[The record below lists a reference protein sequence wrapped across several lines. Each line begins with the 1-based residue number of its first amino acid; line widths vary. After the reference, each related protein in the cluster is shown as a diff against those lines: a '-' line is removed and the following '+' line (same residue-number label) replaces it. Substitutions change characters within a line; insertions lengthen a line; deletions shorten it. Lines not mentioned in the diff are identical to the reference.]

1 MATKPFPIGHKP
13 HLESVAEFDAGR
25 FEENAAYLSDLT
37 KRSPLRAKMLSGMR
51 RGVLSVR
58 NQLGEVLLR
67 SGLEHREF
75 TVLSNDCWGQAL
87 YEGYGLPC
95 QTPLA
100 GSGMHADCFL
110 RFLGNIEG
118 YLRSPL
124 RFIPETRYTAVKR
137 LRSQREAQNGL
148 WPIALLGEDV
158 EVHFLHYRREDEAR
172 RAWNAGCELLNLKRI
187 AVKFSADKDGATQ
200 EHVERFAA
208 LPFERKL
215 LISRQSL
222 PEIACAV
229 QTPDYVINGAVMFRR
244 SVKQF
249 DCTHW
254 LNTGEIHRSTPRV
267 WASKAIFA
275 RGV

>member
-1 MATKPFPIGHKP
+1 MATKPFS
-13 HLESVAEFDAGR
+13 LE
-25 FEENAAYLSDLT
+25 NKT
-37 KRSPLRAKMLSGMR
+37 QKSPLTHAGLHLAKEALNFASPR
-51 RGVLSVR
+51 SQLRSSLRHGVLRIR

-67 SGLEHREF
+67 SGLEEREF

-100 GSGMHADCFL
+100 GSGMYADCFL
-110 RFLGNIEG
+110 RFLGDIDG

-124 RFIPETRYTAVKR
+124 RFVAESRYAAVRR
-137 LRSQREAQNGL
+137 LRSQRGAQNGR
-148 WPIALLGEDV
+148 WPIALLGDDV
-158 EVHFLHYRREDEAR
+158 EVHFLHYRTEDESR
-172 RAWNAGCELLNLKRI
+172 RAWNAGFARLNLKRI

-200 EHVERFAA
+200 EHIHRFAA

-215 LISRQSL
+215 VISRQSL
-222 PEIACAV
+222 PDIACAI

-244 SVKQF
+244 SAKYF
-249 DCTHW
+249 DCTRW
-254 LNTGEIHRSTPRV
+254 LNSGEIRRNSPRV
-267 WASKAIFA
+267 LACKTIFA